1 MASGTET
8 QTTSTDQRL
17 VKAPLLYNQWKL
29 ASCPAHFF
37 DDLANKYGDF
47 VQYRGVFG
55 FYFVNHPD
63 LVKQV
68 LKDTNR
74 SFDKN
79 TVLYDRFRNV
89 FGDGLVTAE
98 GALWKK
104 QRQLIQ
110 PMFSPSAVKM
120 FFDVMLSSTERTA
133 KRWEGMSQDQTV
145 FNVANEMNQ
154 LTLEIAGR
162 TLFHDGFN
170 NVSKKIESWT
180 HTINHYSAQPP
191 LPIVSQPW
199 FPSPSNYKFNKVM
212 REFHQFLS
220 EMIDKRKNQDGP
232 ADLLTILLNAKN
244 EMGEPMSEFQ
254 LMKEVLGMIVGGHET
269 SSSALTWVWYQLCKN
284 PQIEAKL
291 HAELEEV
298 LGSRAPTLED
308 IPKLKYTRMI
318 IEETTRLHPPF
329 WFENRNT
336 MEDVE
341 MWGHTIPKGST
352 IAFSRYSLH
361 RHPDFWD
368 NPDEFNPDRFDLS
381 NEKNKRPVY
390 AHVPFG
396 GGPRIC
402 IGINFAIMEL
412 VVILATL
419 AQKYRLTLHHSD
431 KHVMQAQLTMEP
443 KNGVKV
449 QASIRK

>member
-1 MASGTET
+1 MHSDTKT
-8 QTTSTDQRL
+8 RSTSTQQSL
-17 VKAPLLYNQWKL
+17 VKAPLLYHQLKL
-29 ASCPAHFF
+29 SQKPAEFF
-37 DDLANKYGDF
+37 DDLANNFGDF
-47 VQYRGVFG
+47 VQYRGAFS
-55 FYFVNHPD
+55 FYFINHPD

-68 LKDTNR
+68 LKGTN
-74 SFDKN
+74 SLFDKN

-98 GALWKK
+98 GEVWKK

-110 PMFSPSAVKM
+110 PIFAPSAVKM
-120 FFDVMLSSTERTA
+120 FFDIMLSSAERMADRWQDYA
-133 KRWEGMSQDQTV
+133 KKQTT

-170 NVSKKIESWT
+170 EVSHKIGDWT

-191 LPIVSQPW
+191 LPIVSQLW
-199 FPSPSNYKFNKVM
+199 FPSPTNLKLNKVM

-220 EMIDKRKNQDGP
+220 EMISKRKNHDGP
-232 ADLLTILLNAKN
+232 TDLLTILLNAKN
-244 EMGEPMSEFQ
+244 EAGEPMSEFQ

-269 SSSALTWVWYQLCKN
+269 SSCALTWIWYQLCKN
-284 PQIEAKL
+284 PDIEAKL
-291 HAELEEV
+291 HDELQEV
-298 LGSRAPTLED
+298 LGGRTPTLQD

-318 IEETTRLHPPF
+318 IDEATRLHPPF

-336 MEDVE
+336 KEDVE

-361 RHPDFWD
+361 RHPDFWE
-368 NPDEFNPDRFDLS
+368 NPDKFDPERFDSS
-381 NEKNKRPVY
+381 NEKNKRPSY

-396 GGPRIC
+396 GGPRVC

-419 AQKYRLTLHHSD
+419 AQRHRLNLHSSD

-443 KNGVKV
+443 KHGVSV
-449 QASIRK
+449 QAIAR